1 MTLEQQLQQ
10 AKAEI
15 DKLTACIA
23 ERDTRIEALD
33 AKITSFPSLVK
44 AEDKDDEEE
53 KAEDDEK
60 EKAEDDEKEK
70 AEDDDKEKDDEM
82 KAELHALIAQA
93 KATLESSILAASEL
107 EKKVQGLESNAKT
120 ATARAAQIASSV
132 GIQPIPQP
140 KQPAQAQ
147 EKAKTITEQ
156 CAEEKGIKL

>member
-15 DKLTACIA
+15 EKLTACIA

-33 AKITSFPSLVK
+33 VKITSFPSLVK

-53 KAEDDEK
+53 KSE
-60 EKAEDDEKEK
+60 AEDDEKEK

-107 EKKVQGLESNAKT
+107 EKKVQALESDAKT

-140 KQPAQAQ
+140 KQSAQAQ

-156 CAEEKGIKL
+156 CAEQKGIKL

>member
-53 KAEDDEK
+53 KSE
-60 EKAEDDEKEK
+60 AEDDEKEK

-156 CAEEKGIKL
+156 CAEQKGIKL